1 MSLRMWRDENFHM
14 LLTGEKP
21 LGEILTYLVSL
32 RCAYLSKR
40 TNFTSQISLEKLGS
54 FMILANSCNLLEDQ
68 VRTPHLQNRI
78 NKHV

>member
-40 TNFTSQISLEKLGS
+40 TNFTSQISLEKLLHLCIRKRVHG
-54 FMILANSCNLLEDQ
+54 CLLSNAYSGEQ
-68 VRTPHLQNRI
+68 LE
-78 NKHV
+78 